1 MTLLRALQMLQTPE
15 KSLIFEQ
22 VKEIL
27 EFLDE
32 LKLTDFTIYSKL
44 KELFDKQVEW
54 RTKISNIVTNP

>member
-1 MTLLRALQMLQTPE
+1 MTLLRAIQMLQTPE

-54 RTKISNIVTNP
+54 RQKIRNIVTTP

>member
-1 MTLLRALQMLQTPE
+1 MLQTPE

-54 RTKISNIVTNP
+54 RTKISNIVTTP